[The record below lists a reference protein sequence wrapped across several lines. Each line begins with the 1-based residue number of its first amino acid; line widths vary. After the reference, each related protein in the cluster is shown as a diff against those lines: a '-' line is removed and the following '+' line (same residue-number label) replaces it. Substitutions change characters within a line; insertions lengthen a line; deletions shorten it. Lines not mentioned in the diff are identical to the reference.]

1 MTPGERIWGPMM
13 RMSGPPLY
21 TELDLLVMAT
31 RSRIAN
37 DAVEAL
43 LRAECEL
50 RNISFLSLTTEPED
64 AT

>member
-1 MTPGERIWGPMM
+1 MM